1 MSQWCRC
8 VEFSRAMI
16 SMSFSNAATI
26 LVTMFVLSIV
36 PGPSVFL
43 VIVKSMTS
51 NLSQGLITIGGI
63 VFANIIFILLV
74 VCGVRALLASMDGL
88 YAIIKF
94 AGSAYL
100 FWLGIKLLRTKVKKA
115 EIEQV
120 AESSW
125 HANFTAGFIVTISAP
140 RAILFYVSLLPNVID
155 LTKARVPDVLLLMLI
170 ATVAVGGAK
179 LPYALLAYRSSL
191 LLQEE
196 KPKRVMNLLA
206 GVVMILIGGV
216 VALKA

>member
-1 MSQWCRC
+1 M
-8 VEFSRAMI
+8 EFSRAMI
-16 SMSFSNAATI
+16 FMSFSNAATI

-74 VCGVRALLASMDGL
+74 VYGVGALVASMDGL

-120 AESSW
+120 TESSW

-191 LLQEE
+191 FLQEE

>member
-1 MSQWCRC
+1 
-8 VEFSRAMI
+8 MI
-16 SMSFSNAATI
+16 FMSFSNAATI

-74 VCGVRALLASMDGL
+74 VYGVGALVASMDGL

-120 AESSW
+120 TESSW

-191 LLQEE
+191 FLQEE

>member
-1 MSQWCRC
+1 
-8 VEFSRAMI
+8 MI
-16 SMSFSNAATI
+16 SLSFSNAATI
-26 LVTMFVLSIV
+26 LVTMFVLSII

-43 VIVKSMTS
+43 VIVRSMTS
-51 NLSQGLITIGGI
+51 NLSQGLVTIGGI

-74 VCGVRALLASMDGL
+74 VYGVGALVASMDGL
-88 YAIIKF
+88 YVIIKF

-100 FWLGIKLLRTKVKKA
+100 FWLGIKLLRASAETT
-115 EIEQV
+115 EIEQA

-125 HANFTAGFIVTISAP
+125 RANFTAGFVVTISAP

-155 LTKARVPDVLLLMLI
+155 LTKAQAPDVLLLMLI
-170 ATVAVGGAK
+170 ATVAVGAAK

-191 LLQEE
+191 FLQKE
-196 KPKRVMNLLA
+196 KPRRVMNVLA

>member
-1 MSQWCRC
+1 
-8 VEFSRAMI
+8 
-16 SMSFSNAATI
+16 MSFSNAATI

-43 VIVKSMTS
+43 VIVRSMTS
-51 NLSQGLITIGGI
+51 DLSQGLITIGGI

-74 VCGVRALLASMDGL
+74 VYGVGALVASMDGL

-100 FWLGIKLLRTKVKKA
+100 FWLGIKLLRAKVKQT

-120 AESSW
+120 EESSW
-125 HANFTAGFIVTISAP
+125 HANLIAGFIVTISAP
-140 RAILFYVSLLPNVID
+140 RAILFYVSFLPNVID

-191 LLQEE
+191 FLQEE

-206 GVVMILIGGV
+206 GVVMILIGCV

>member
-1 MSQWCRC
+1 MSP
-8 VEFSRAMI
+8 VI

-43 VIVKSMTS
+43 VIVRSMTS
-51 NLSQGLITIGGI
+51 DLSQGLITIGGI

-74 VCGVRALLASMDGL
+74 VYGVGALVASMDGL

-100 FWLGIKLLRTKVKKA
+100 FWLGIKLLRAKVKQT

-120 AESSW
+120 EESSW
-125 HANFTAGFIVTISAP
+125 HANLIAGFIVTISAP
-140 RAILFYVSLLPNVID
+140 RAILFYVSFLPNVID

-191 LLQEE
+191 FLQEE

-206 GVVMILIGGV
+206 GVVMILIGCV

>member
-1 MSQWCRC
+1 
-8 VEFSRAMI
+8 MI

-43 VIVKSMTS
+43 VIVRSMTS
-51 NLSQGLITIGGI
+51 NLRQGLITIGGI

-74 VCGVRALLASMDGL
+74 VYGVGALVASMDGL

-94 AGSAYL
+94 GGSAYL
-100 FWLGIKLLRTKVKKA
+100 FWLGIKLLRTKVEKA

-125 HANFTAGFIVTISAP
+125 HANFTAGFIITISAP

-191 LLQEE
+191 FLQEE

-206 GVVMILIGGV
+206 GVVMILIAGV